1 MNANIFEN
9 NEDLLDENTT
19 PNHSP
24 SIFEDFQNPLQA
36 SIAVSY
42 YRWKQEK
49 AKNETGESKLTSLF
63 KAAERQARL
72 LA

>member
-9 NEDLLDENTT
+9 NEDLVDENMA

-24 SIFEDFQNPLQA
+24 SILEDFQNPLQA

-49 AKNETGESKLTSLF
+49 VKHEAGESKLTNLF
-63 KAAERQARL
+63 MAAEKQAKL